1 MSRSIYVI
9 DVELVLIV
17 FLAGFRH
24 CAELTVAVTSGD
36 DPHIVVLILFKLAAS
51 VLFNS
56 SGGRGSFCAGRLIV
70 APCAGRIGGKE
81 YIIAAT
87 AIDSFPGEF
96 YIGSRTAGQLALYT
110 LRPGSN
116 KGGC

>member
-56 SGGRGSFCAGRLIV
+56 SGG
-70 APCAGRIGGKE
+70 
-81 YIIAAT
+81 
-87 AIDSFPGEF
+87 
-96 YIGSRTAGQLALYT
+96 
-110 LRPGSN
+110 
-116 KGGC
+116 